1 MAIQIG
7 ASKLVI
13 FCVRKEA
20 MDDSA
25 TMLGYPRLKA
35 EVCRL
40 ETNMAPPR
48 KIWDNRLVAWR
59 VLLQSFA
66 YVISIV

>member
-1 MAIQIG
+1 
-7 ASKLVI
+7 
-13 FCVRKEA
+13 

-48 KIWDNRLVAWR
+48 KIWDNRLVAWG
-59 VLLQSFA
+59 VLLHTFTIF
-66 YVISIV
+66 YIYHIVLY